1 MSKKSRMRRLVISRR
16 NRERFYV
23 GESCIQV
30 EWFPGR
36 GNLIKVT
43 IDAPEDVIVLRE
55 ELLERRSSDAEDQD
69 LPDRVSTQRNRKQ
82 NQNHSRGFGALD

>member
-16 NRERFYV
+16 NRERFWV
-23 GESCIQV
+23 GESCVQV

-55 ELLERRSSDAEDQD
+55 ELRDRNRADAKTQD
-69 LPDRVSTQRNRKQ
+69 LPDRFHTQKNRKPDQ
-82 NQNHSRGFGALD
+82 DHSRGFGALD

>member
-16 NRERFYV
+16 NKERFYV
-23 GESCIQV
+23 GESCVQV

-43 IDAPEDVIVLRE
+43 IDAPEEVTVLRE
-55 ELLERRSSDAEDQD
+55 ELRDRSRADAEDRIQD
-69 LPDRVSTQRNRKQ
+69 RFHTKANREQ
-82 NQNHSRGFGALD
+82 NQDH